1 MSRIGK
7 QPISVPAN
15 VAVEITDGHVLVK
28 GPKGELSRNL
38 SRRIRLRRENGTLFV
53 ERDSDARLDRSLH
66 GLTRTLIANMVTGVT
81 NGFTR
86 RLEVSGV
93 GYRAAVVSGSLA
105 LQVGYSHP
113 VVFQAPR
120 SITFAVQGNVITVS
134 GPDKE
139 LVGEVAAQIRRVRPP
154 EPYKGKGIKYA
165 EEVIRRKAGK
175 AGAKKK

>member
-1 MSRIGK
+1 M
-7 QPISVPAN
+7 PAN
-15 VAVEITDGHVLVK
+15 VAVEITDGRVEVK
-28 GPKGELSRNL
+28 GPKGELSRSL
-38 SRRIRLRRENGTLFV
+38 PRRIRLRRENGTLFV

-81 NGFTR
+81 EGFNR
-86 RLEVSGV
+86 RLEVNGV
-93 GYRAAVVSGSLA
+93 GYRASVVSGSLA

-113 VVFQAPR
+113 VVYHAPP

-134 GPDKE
+134 GPNKE

-165 EEVIRRKAGK
+165 EELIRRKAGK